1 MSEIELRDAILRL
14 ALQLQR
20 MTAGDQAKADQL
32 MRELIA
38 DLKQLLQSNA
48 LSEAG
53 KAEIN
58 ALIKDAEKSITA
70 TYAQIAKVTDT
81 HALALVVADKT
92 VEALEDVIPLVIGK
106 PTPEVLASLTKDVLI
121 DGAPSSAWWTRQ
133 AEKTAFDFAREVRVG
148 VINGDTNERIVQRIV
163 GSRTEP
169 GIMDVARRNARA
181 LVHSSVMSAANDAR
195 LATYRKNAKLIA
207 GVRFLAT
214 LDSHTCVQCSAHD
227 GAAWD
232 LDGKRIQGTK
242 IYFDPPSLHWNC
254 RCVLSPIPKSFR
266 ELGIDIPEPDET
278 GERASSEGPVAA
290 TTTFADFLDRQS
302 PAFIE
307 KVLGAKRAAM
317 FRDGKLTLSD
327 LVSGTGRE
335 LTLDELESA

>member
-1 MSEIELRDAILRL
+1 MSEIELRDHILRL

-20 MTAGDQAKADQL
+20 MTAGDQAKADRL

-81 HALALVVADKT
+81 HALALIVADKT
-92 VEALEDVIPLVIGK
+92 VEALEDVLPLAIGK

-121 DGAPSSAWWTRQ
+121 DGAPSSAWWEKQ
-133 AEKTAFDFAREVRVG
+133 AEDTAFKFAAQVRQG
-148 VINGDTNERIVQRIV
+148 VINGETSEQIVTRVV
-163 GSRTEP
+163 GRRMEP

-181 LVHSSVMSAANDAR
+181 LVHSSVMSASNEAR
-195 LATYRKNAKLIA
+195 LATFRKNAKLIS
-207 GVRFLAT
+207 GVRWLST
-214 LDSHTCVQCSAHD
+214 LDSHTCVTCAALD
-227 GAAWD
+227 GAAWG
-232 LDGKRIQGTK
+232 LDGQKLKGTK
-242 IYFDPPSLHWNC
+242 IDFRAPPAHWSC

-266 ELGIDIPEPDET
+266 DLGIDIPEPDEA

-302 PAFIE
+302 PAFVA

-335 LTLDELESA
+335 LTLDELEHA